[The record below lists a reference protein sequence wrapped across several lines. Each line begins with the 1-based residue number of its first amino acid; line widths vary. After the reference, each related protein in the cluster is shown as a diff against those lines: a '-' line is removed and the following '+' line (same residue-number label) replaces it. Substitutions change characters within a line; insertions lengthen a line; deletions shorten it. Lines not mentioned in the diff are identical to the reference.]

1 MRRCLLHKSTASSP
15 GFALGTP
22 RSSVA
27 SGAGLE
33 PGAPRGRHWYRTYE
47 KDM

>member
-1 MRRCLLHKSTASSP
+1 M
-15 GFALGTP
+15 GFTYVKLGQFLALP

-33 PGAPRGRHWYRTYE
+33 PGAP
-47 KDM
+47 KAALAQDL